1 MINEV
6 QQLAAWLVQRGFFNE
21 WIGPDGATQPAPE
34 LQTRWLEERTGDES
48 NENDRIVLIRNAS
61 PGTGDRFVTYPAVAL
76 AVMGMTNDYP
86 VYVETLAQNLYNEL
100 LKFDCGHGIVSI
112 EPLGRIGGPYRM
124 ESGRFVY
131 DMEWRLIVE
140 SGLIMRDDN
149 F

>member
-6 QQLAAWLVQRGFFNE
+6 QQLTQWLVDSSFNAD
-21 WIGPDGATQPAPE
+21 WTAPDGSTHPAPE
-34 LQTRWLEERTGDES
+34 IQSRWLDERVGTES
-48 NENDRIVLIRNAS
+48 NEASRIVLIRNAS
-61 PGTGDRFVTYPAVAL
+61 GGTGDRFVTYPVVTFAA
-76 AVMGMTNDYP
+76 MGMTNDYP

-131 DMEWRLIVE
+131 DMEFRVTVE
-140 SGLIMRDDN
+140 SGYILRGMK
-149 F
+149 